1 MRRLPSLIALRFF
14 EETARH
20 LSFSRAAT
28 SLCVTQGAVS
38 RQIRLLED
46 AVGVRLFERDHKG
59 ICLTNAG
66 QRLLPFVEQAFDAI
80 ECGVDEIAVDPPGE
94 KRRLTVSLPPT
105 LATQWFSPR
114 LGTLADAQPDVDLS
128 IRTSADDDCDCHIR
142 FGRAGQSGMQSELM
156 MMERHALVGAPQFSA
171 EPLDALLDRLPPL
184 HVLHEGKRL
193 TLWADWCTQAEV
205 RPQRLGDGIE
215 FSTLEQAIH
224 AARKGVGLAVVDL
237 NMIEEEIGDGS
248 LVQLSPV
255 QVIGPFGYWLDIAPN
270 SHTAEHVRVFAAWL
284 RAQVVDVS
292 APQPG

>member
-105 LATQWFSPR
+105 KGSMKKGTFSSGEEFVNDASMRKPIR
-114 LGTLADAQPDVDLS
+114 SFEVTGT
-128 IRTSADDDCDCHIR
+128 
-142 FGRAGQSGMQSELM
+142 
-156 MMERHALVGAPQFSA
+156 
-171 EPLDALLDRLPPL
+171 
-184 HVLHEGKRL
+184 KR
-193 TLWADWCTQAEV
+193 
-205 RPQRLGDGIE
+205 RR
-215 FSTLEQAIH
+215 ST
-224 AARKGVGLAVVDL
+224 
-237 NMIEEEIGDGS
+237 
-248 LVQLSPV
+248 
-255 QVIGPFGYWLDIAPN
+255 
-270 SHTAEHVRVFAAWL
+270 T
-284 RAQVVDVS
+284 
-292 APQPG
+292 

>member
-14 EETARH
+14 EETAHH

-46 AVGVRLFERDHKG
+46 ALDVRLFERDHKG
-59 ICLTNAG
+59 ICLTDAG
-66 QRLLPFVEQAFDAI
+66 QRLLPFVEQAFNAI
-80 ECGVDEIAVDPPGE
+80 ECGIGEIASTPAGTR
-94 KRRLTVSLPPT
+94 RRLTVSMPPT

-114 LGTLADAQPDVDLS
+114 LRALAEVQSEVELS
-128 IRTSADDDCDCHIR
+128 IRTSADEDCDCHIR
-142 FGRAGQSGMQSELM
+142 FGRAAQPGMHSERLM
-156 MMERHALVGAPQFSA
+156 VEQHALVGAQQFA
-171 EPLDALLDRLPPL
+171 TEPLDVLLAKLPPL

-193 TLWADWCTQAEV
+193 TLWADWRAQAGLPV
-205 RPQRLGDGIE
+205 LHANDDIE

-237 NMIEEEIGDGS
+237 NMIEEEIAAGS

-255 QVIGPFGYWLDIAPN
+255 RVVGPFGYWLDITPTSA
-270 SHTAEHVRVFAAWL
+270 TAEHVRVFGTWL
-284 RAQVVDVS
+284 RDQVAEVS